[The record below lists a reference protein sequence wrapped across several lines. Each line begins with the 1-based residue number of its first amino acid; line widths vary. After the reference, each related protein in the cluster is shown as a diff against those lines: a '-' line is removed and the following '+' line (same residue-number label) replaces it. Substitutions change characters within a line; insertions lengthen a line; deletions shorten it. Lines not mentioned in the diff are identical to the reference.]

1 MTVHCSR
8 FARMHRNIELHQ
20 TGAPRSHG
28 REHCRFETASAL
40 KRGANVRRSPP
51 APSLTRPFTIGTALR
66 DLSRVFATSAVTE
79 KFCIGWEQECQKVVE
94 DILGGSKTSPG
105 CWLRYSSDTV
115 WSREIW
121 ESPSACTE
129 LILDADP
136 GERAQESIRF
146 DPPDPH

>member
-66 DLSRVFATSAVTE
+66 DLNRLFATSAVTD
-79 KFCIGWEQECQKVVE
+79 KFCVLVGSRSVRRWLKISSVVLRPLLGAGYGTAATWCGAVRSGRVRLLARSSSLTLIQENGHIARRK
-94 DILGGSKTSPG
+94 
-105 CWLRYSSDTV
+105 YSV
-115 WSREIW
+115 R
-121 ESPSACTE
+121 SA
-129 LILDADP
+129 
-136 GERAQESIRF
+136 
-146 DPPDPH
+146 